1 MIAISELYNKSVNKF
16 EIIKIV
22 ISFINLIL
30 ATTAYVNINDF
41 SIVKILSIFS
51 IFLFLIL
58 CLLEKKNILFFARTF
73 ILGLIGYF
81 PILIKILLGENALFS
96 SYETTTQG
104 IRIVILMY
112 VITSYALFSNTIG
125 LVLGS
130 LNRSLTTLHSKN
142 IESREKYWFL
152 AYIISIPLVI
162 ITAYL
167 FTKSFG
173 ENIFVSGYGSS
184 DLATDTKLG
193 SINSIGITALY
204 LVFIAGLKF
213 QFKYWKIIFILLVL
227 YFIIYSQLLHG
238 GRQDA
243 MTPLFGLVIIWGL
256 TKKKT
261 IKLKLSILPLVIIA
275 YIFFEAWGLLRANIQ
290 DFNLSFFVNI
300 IPNMFNGDIV
310 RFGTVSPISTT
321 FANTVWLVDSKTIDL
336 SIGKSYFEY
345 ILRTPPEFLYP
356 NRPIDYSWIF
366 EKYNLQT
373 GGGFYELGEVYM
385 NFGLIGALFVPGV
398 ISFYIAKSFQ
408 LAYKKQTIF
417 SYLMLS
423 SFLSVFLRGTWYQTF
438 AFYRGFLVCLTFYFI
453 IVVLTQIFTNDNNKT
468 LKYK

>member
-1 MIAISELYNKSVNKF
+1 MIATNKLFNKTINKN
-16 EIIKIV
+16 EIIKII
-22 ISFINLIL
+22 ISFLNLIL
-30 ATTAYVNINDF
+30 ATIAYFNINNF
-41 SIVKILSIFS
+41 NIVEILSIFS
-51 IFLFLIL
+51 IFLFIIL
-58 CLLEKKNILFFARTF
+58 CLMEKKNILFLARTF

-96 SYETTTQG
+96 SYEPTTQG

-125 LVLGS
+125 LILGS
-130 LNRSLTTLHSKN
+130 LIIVPIKY
-142 IESREKYWFL
+142 IETKKKYWFF

-173 ENIFVSGYGSS
+173 QNIFVSGYGSS
-184 DLATDTKLG
+184 DLATEAKLG
-193 SINSIGITALY
+193 SINSIGITGLF
-204 LVFIAGLKF
+204 LVFIAGIKF
-213 QFKYWKIIFILLVL
+213 QFKYWKIVFILLFL

-243 MTPLFGLVIIWGL
+243 MSAIFGLIIIWGIQ
-256 TKKKT
+256 KRRF
-261 IKLKLSILPLVIIA
+261 IKLNLSFLPLLIIA

-290 DFNLSFFVNI
+290 DMSLSFFINI

-336 SIGKSYFEY
+336 TLGKSYFEY

-385 NFGLIGALFVPGV
+385 NFGLIGALFVPGI
-398 ISFYIAKSFQ
+398 ISFYISKSFQ
-408 LAYKKQTIF
+408 LAFNKQSIL
-417 SYLMLS
+417 SYLMLF
-423 SFLSVFLRGTWYQTF
+423 SFLSIFLRGTWYQTF
-438 AFYRGFLVCLTFYFI
+438 AFYRGFLVCLIFYLFI
-453 IVVLTQIFTNDNNKT
+453 IILTEIFTFNIKHF
-468 LKYK
+468 KI